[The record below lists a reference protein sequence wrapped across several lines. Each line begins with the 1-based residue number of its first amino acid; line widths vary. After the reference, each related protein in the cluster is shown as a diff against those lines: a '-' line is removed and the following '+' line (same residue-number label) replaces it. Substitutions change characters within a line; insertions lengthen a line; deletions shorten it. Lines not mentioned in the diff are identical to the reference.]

1 MTEMVG
7 PNGRA
12 GAIRHSRRVSG
23 QVGALSEM
31 IAAGRPITD
40 LAQQVV
46 AAHASLDALLIRLI
60 VLELD
65 ACPSGQDGR
74 TAVDRLVRLAL
85 GQRGAR
91 GPQPAAAVVAPR

>member
-1 MTEMVG
+1 MTTMDH

-12 GAIRHSRRVSG
+12 AAIRHSRRLNG

-31 IAAGRPITD
+31 IAAGRPIGD

-46 AAHASLDALLIRLI
+46 AARASLDALLIRLI

-65 ACPSGQDGR
+65 ACPTGQDGR
-74 TAVDRLVRLAL
+74 PAVDRLIRLAL

-91 GPQPAAAVVAPR
+91 GAQPATPLGAPR